1 MDLASA
7 KQHALGLLFDTN
19 SCARSITYTP
29 NGGTPILDVPAVIA
43 YGEPTSRNMFRG
55 DGHTWRLT
63 VERDSRANFNRGVV
77 RSLAMVSVKASD
89 IPTPDYR
96 DCIEFDGFTWTVTEV
111 QDA

>member
-7 KQHALGLLFDTN
+7 KEHALGLLFDTN

-29 NGGTPILDVPAVIA
+29 NGGTPVLGVPAVIA
-43 YGEPTSRNMFRG
+43 YGEPASLNKFKG

-63 VERDSRANFNRGVV
+63 VQRDSRANFKRGLV
-77 RSLAMVSVKASD
+77 RSLAMVSVLASD
-89 IPTPDYR
+89 IPNPDYR
-96 DCIEFDGFTWTVTEV
+96 DCIEFDGFKWTVTEV